1 MADTLCP
8 RRRVPRALLDAPRA
22 PARPARPPGM
32 FTEDVDKSP
41 KYGAAPIKM
50 PFKLAGTP
58 LPTSLPGA
66 RRERREGIPFPWGD
80 RARVTPEQVIEHCGW
95 SGRRGHYQG
104 FLLTVTC
111 VTIAS
116 EAAEVALL
124 SLILP
129 HIRAEFSLSAAETD
143 RVAMSIFF
151 GQMLGCFLMGAL
163 ADRLGRK
170 PCGVVANAL
179 VSLGGYV
186 SAIAPSASVLMLCRF
201 FVGLGVG
208 AAFVPV
214 DMLAEACPDNLRS
227 AKTQI
232 ANLSFSVGVVA
243 LTVVGML
250 MLDPLGWRVL
260 AFVAAVPPT
269 VALAMSLYLDESPTW
284 LAERGKCEKAKRALN
299 RVCVENTGRP
309 LPAGLRIVAAESEP
323 ERASSGETSERRV
336 SIDDASIDDASIAKQ
351 IPGSLHDEDEER
363 AGVTN
368 ASASVSASEKT
379 KTLSPNDRL
388 RASSAFW
395 NLTGTPT
402 NFARTVCLWTL
413 AFVQTFNF
421 YGLMLHSPTVF
432 RKSSFLV
439 KPAAPGEPLVK
450 VENVSKIAFDYP
462 AILIVNSGDVVGNL
476 LALLALRTKINP
488 RWVAATCAFVS
499 VPLLF
504 TPLSETL
511 RVKRWGLVTVMLL
524 GRIPAAPIGAMSW
537 ILNAVAYP
545 TLFRATGHGYA
556 NAVARFGAVAASS
569 MYSASPAVSI
579 PIHAVALLVA
589 VPAALF
595 APRGSLETQGG
606 ASGVLRR
613 SCFSSRRRE
622 REKSV
627 FFTRA
632 PSARDA
638 GRREETL
645 PTNGAKSAVWDD
657 F

>member
-1 MADTLCP
+1 M
-8 RRRVPRALLDAPRA
+8 
-22 PARPARPPGM
+22 
-32 FTEDVDKSP
+32 DKSP

-50 PFKLAGTP
+50 PFKLAGAP

-66 RRERREGIPFPWGD
+66 RRERREGVPFPWGD

-95 SGRRGHYQG
+95 SGRRDHYQG

-111 VTIAS
+111 VPIAS

-179 VSLGGYV
+179 VAVGGYV

-201 FVGLGVG
+201 VVGLGVG

-227 AKTQI
+227 SKTQI
-232 ANLSFSVGVVA
+232 ANLSFSIGVVA
-243 LTVVGML
+243 ITVVGMW

-260 AFVAAVPPT
+260 AFVTAVPPT
-269 VALAMSLYLDESPTW
+269 IALAMSLYLDESPTW

-309 LPAGLRIVAAESEP
+309 LPKGVRIVASESEP
-323 ERASSGETSERRV
+323 KHTETSAGGESGETSERGV
-336 SIDDASIDDASIAKQ
+336 VDIDDASIAKE
-351 IPGSLHDEDEER
+351 ISGGSFHDEDEER
-363 AGVTN
+363 AGGKNVGPS
-368 ASASVSASEKT
+368 ASASA
-379 KTLSPNDRL
+379 LSPNDHL

-395 NLTGTPT
+395 NLVGTPT

-432 RKSSFLV
+432 RKTSFLL

-462 AILIVNSGDVVGNL
+462 AILVVNSGDIVGNL
-476 LALLALRTKINP
+476 AALLALRVKINP

-511 RVKRWGLVTVMLL
+511 RVKRWGLVFVMLL

-579 PIHAVALLVA
+579 PIHAAALLVA

-613 SCFSSRRRE
+613 SCFSSRRR
-622 REKSV
+622 
-627 FFTRA
+627 
-632 PSARDA
+632 
-638 GRREETL
+638 
-645 PTNGAKSAVWDD
+645 
-657 F
+657 

>member
-1 MADTLCP
+1 MFVKRAFIRDARKVCP
-8 RRRVPRALLDAPRA
+8 RARDKKNKSVFAKQPTGLRHVLVQKTRGTRTHCSTRRA
-22 PARPARPPGM
+22 PPRGDPARSSGM

-50 PFKLAGTP
+50 PFKLAGAP

-66 RRERREGIPFPWGD
+66 RRERREGIIPFPWGD

-151 GQMLGCFLMGAL
+151 GQMLGCFVMGAL

-179 VSLGGYV
+179 VAVGGYV

-227 AKTQI
+227 SKTQI
-232 ANLSFSVGVVA
+232 ANLSFSIGVVA
-243 LTVVGML
+243 ITVVGMW

-260 AFVAAVPPT
+260 AFVTAVPPT

-309 LPAGLRIVAAESEP
+309 LPKGVRIVASESEP
-323 ERASSGETSERRV
+323 KHTETSAGGESGETSERGV
-336 SIDDASIDDASIAKQ
+336 VDIDDASIAKE
-351 IPGSLHDEDEER
+351 ISGGSFHDEDEER
-363 AGVTN
+363 AGGKNVGPS
-368 ASASVSASEKT
+368 ASASA
-379 KTLSPNDRL
+379 LSPNDHL

-395 NLTGTPT
+395 NLVGTPT

-432 RKSSFLV
+432 RKTSFLL

-462 AILIVNSGDVVGNL
+462 AILVVNSGDIVGNL
-476 LALLALRTKINP
+476 AALLALRVKINP

-511 RVKRWGLVTVMLL
+511 RVKRWGLVFVMLL

-579 PIHAVALLVA
+579 PIHAAALLVA

-613 SCFSSRRRE
+613 SCFSSRRR
-622 REKSV
+622 
-627 FFTRA
+627 
-632 PSARDA
+632 
-638 GRREETL
+638 
-645 PTNGAKSAVWDD
+645 
-657 F
+657 

>member
-1 MADTLCP
+1 
-8 RRRVPRALLDAPRA
+8 
-22 PARPARPPGM
+22 
-32 FTEDVDKSP
+32 
-41 KYGAAPIKM
+41 
-50 PFKLAGTP
+50 
-58 LPTSLPGA
+58 
-66 RRERREGIPFPWGD
+66 
-80 RARVTPEQVIEHCGW
+80 
-95 SGRRGHYQG
+95 
-104 FLLTVTC
+104 
-111 VTIAS
+111 
-116 EAAEVALL
+116 
-124 SLILP
+124 
-129 HIRAEFSLSAAETD
+129 
-143 RVAMSIFF
+143 
-151 GQMLGCFLMGAL
+151 MGAL

-179 VSLGGYV
+179 VAVGGYV

-201 FVGLGVG
+201 VVGLGVG

-227 AKTQI
+227 SKTQI
-232 ANLSFSVGVVA
+232 ANLSFSIGVVA
-243 LTVVGML
+243 ITVVGMW

-260 AFVAAVPPT
+260 AFVTAVPPT
-269 VALAMSLYLDESPTW
+269 IALAMSLYLDESPSW

-309 LPAGLRIVAAESEP
+309 LPKGVRIVASESEP
-323 ERASSGETSERRV
+323 KHTETSAGGESGETSERGV
-336 SIDDASIDDASIAKQ
+336 VDIDDASIAKE
-351 IPGSLHDEDEER
+351 ISGGSFHDEDEER
-363 AGVTN
+363 AGGKNVGPS
-368 ASASVSASEKT
+368 ASASA
-379 KTLSPNDRL
+379 LSPNDHL

-395 NLTGTPT
+395 NLVGTPT

-432 RKSSFLV
+432 RKTSFLL

-462 AILIVNSGDVVGNL
+462 AILVVNSGDIVGNL
-476 LALLALRTKINP
+476 AALLALRVKINP

-511 RVKRWGLVTVMLL
+511 RVKRWGLVFVMLL

-579 PIHAVALLVA
+579 PIHAAALLVA

-613 SCFSSRRRE
+613 SCFSSRRR
-622 REKSV
+622 
-627 FFTRA
+627 
-632 PSARDA
+632 
-638 GRREETL
+638 
-645 PTNGAKSAVWDD
+645 
-657 F
+657 

>member
-1 MADTLCP
+1 MFVKRAYVYVRARVIKIKGTLRLQQPTRLRHVLVLKTRGTQTHCST
-8 RRRVPRALLDAPRA
+8 RRA
-22 PARPARPPGM
+22 PPRGDPARSSGM

-50 PFKLAGTP
+50 PFKLAGAP

-66 RRERREGIPFPWGD
+66 RRERREGVPFPWGD

-179 VSLGGYV
+179 VAVGGYV

-201 FVGLGVG
+201 VVGLGVG

-227 AKTQI
+227 SKTQI
-232 ANLSFSVGVVA
+232 ANLSFSIGVVA
-243 LTVVGML
+243 ITVVGMW

-260 AFVAAVPPT
+260 AFVTAVPPT
-269 VALAMSLYLDESPTW
+269 IALAMSLYLDESPSW

-309 LPAGLRIVAAESEP
+309 LPKGVRIVASESEP
-323 ERASSGETSERRV
+323 KHTETSAGGESGETSERGV
-336 SIDDASIDDASIAKQ
+336 VDIDDASIAKE
-351 IPGSLHDEDEER
+351 ISGGSFHDEDEER
-363 AGVTN
+363 ACGKNVGPS
-368 ASASVSASEKT
+368 ASASA
-379 KTLSPNDRL
+379 LSPNYHL

-395 NLTGTPT
+395 NLVCTPT

-432 RKSSFLV
+432 RKTSFLL

-462 AILIVNSGDVVGNL
+462 AILVVNSGDIVGNL
-476 LALLALRTKINP
+476 AALLALRVKINP

-511 RVKRWGLVTVMLL
+511 RVKRWGLVFVMLL

-579 PIHAVALLVA
+579 PIHAAALLVA

-613 SCFSSRRRE
+613 SCFSSRRR
-622 REKSV
+622 
-627 FFTRA
+627 
-632 PSARDA
+632 
-638 GRREETL
+638 
-645 PTNGAKSAVWDD
+645 
-657 F
+657 

>member
-1 MADTLCP
+1 MFVKRAYVYVRARVIKIKGTLRLQQPTRLRHVLVLKTRGTQTHCST
-8 RRRVPRALLDAPRA
+8 RRA
-22 PARPARPPGM
+22 PPRGDPARSSGM

-50 PFKLAGTP
+50 PFKLAGAP

-66 RRERREGIPFPWGD
+66 RRERREGVPFPWGD

-179 VSLGGYV
+179 VAVGGYV

-201 FVGLGVG
+201 VVGLGVG

-227 AKTQI
+227 SKTQI
-232 ANLSFSVGVVA
+232 ANLSFSIGVVA
-243 LTVVGML
+243 ITVVGMW

-260 AFVAAVPPT
+260 AFVTAVPPT
-269 VALAMSLYLDESPTW
+269 IALAMSLYLDESPTW
-284 LAERGKCEKAKRALN
+284 LAEKGKCEKAKRALN

-309 LPAGLRIVAAESEP
+309 LPKGVRIVASESEP
-323 ERASSGETSERRV
+323 KHTETSAGGESGETSERGV
-336 SIDDASIDDASIAKQ
+336 VDIDDASIAKE
-351 IPGSLHDEDEER
+351 ISGGSFHDEDEER
-363 AGVTN
+363 AGGKNVGPS
-368 ASASVSASEKT
+368 ASASA
-379 KTLSPNDRL
+379 LSPNYHL

-395 NLTGTPT
+395 NLVGTPT

-432 RKSSFLV
+432 RKTSFLL

-462 AILIVNSGDVVGNL
+462 AILVVNSGDIVGNL
-476 LALLALRTKINP
+476 AALLALRVKINP

-511 RVKRWGLVTVMLL
+511 RVKRWGLVFVMLL

-537 ILNAVAYP
+537 ILNAVAYQ

-579 PIHAVALLVA
+579 PIHAAALLVA

-613 SCFSSRRRE
+613 SCFSSRRR
-622 REKSV
+622 
-627 FFTRA
+627 
-632 PSARDA
+632 
-638 GRREETL
+638 
-645 PTNGAKSAVWDD
+645 
-657 F
+657 

>member
-1 MADTLCP
+1 
-8 RRRVPRALLDAPRA
+8 
-22 PARPARPPGM
+22 M

-50 PFKLAGTP
+50 PFKLAGAP

-66 RRERREGIPFPWGD
+66 RRERREANPFPWGD

-151 GQMLGCFLMGAL
+151 GQMLGCFVMGAL

-179 VSLGGYV
+179 VAVGGYV

-227 AKTQI
+227 SKTQI
-232 ANLSFSVGVVA
+232 ANLSFSIGVVA
-243 LTVVGML
+243 ITVVGMW

-260 AFVAAVPPT
+260 AFVTAVPPT
-269 VALAMSLYLDESPTW
+269 IALAMSLYLDESPTW

-309 LPAGLRIVAAESEP
+309 LPKGVRIVASESEP
-323 ERASSGETSERRV
+323 KHTETSAGGESGETSERGV
-336 SIDDASIDDASIAKQ
+336 VDIDDASIAKE
-351 IPGSLHDEDEER
+351 ISGGSFHDEDEER
-363 AGVTN
+363 AGGKNVGPS
-368 ASASVSASEKT
+368 ASASA
-379 KTLSPNDRL
+379 LSPNDHL

-395 NLTGTPT
+395 NLVGTPT

-432 RKSSFLV
+432 RKTSFLL

-462 AILIVNSGDVVGNL
+462 AILVVNSGDIVGNL
-476 LALLALRTKINP
+476 AALLALRVKINP

-511 RVKRWGLVTVMLL
+511 RVKRWGLVFVMLL

-579 PIHAVALLVA
+579 PIHAAALLVA

-613 SCFSSRRRE
+613 SCFSSRRR
-622 REKSV
+622 
-627 FFTRA
+627 
-632 PSARDA
+632 
-638 GRREETL
+638 
-645 PTNGAKSAVWDD
+645 
-657 F
+657 